1 VRKWTPLNSLLLSK
15 LRDGSAAGPVD
26 GLPPE
31 LLKYAGV
38 ELALVLA
45 TMQADMAC
53 ATYVPHEALDGLM
66 TYIYKKRNLPRST
79 LDSFRGI
86 RVTSSLG
93 KVTCR
98 ILADPLFP
106 ILDDFLLALGPEQ
119 FAGRKH
125 HSADMLAVTLS
136 MLIALHGSAPMYI
149 ILLDVKKAFD
159 RAWRS
164 AIWLKMLRKGG
175 SPHAVA
181 WLRKAYLRLR
191 TAVKS
196 GDLTS
201 AYADADIGFGQGDP
215 MAQQHVVL

>member
-1 VRKWTPLNSLLLSK
+1 
-15 LRDGSAAGPVD
+15 
-26 GLPPE
+26 
-31 LLKYAGV
+31 
-38 ELALVLA
+38 
-45 TMQADMAC
+45 
-53 ATYVPHEALDGLM
+53 M

-86 RVTSSLG
+86 RVISSLG

-98 ILADPLFP
+98 ILADPIFP

-136 MLIALHGSAPMYI
+136 MLIALHGSAPLYI

-164 AIWLKMLRKGG
+164 AI
-175 SPHAVA
+175 
-181 WLRKAYLRLR
+181 
-191 TAVKS
+191 
-196 GDLTS
+196 
-201 AYADADIGFGQGDP
+201 
-215 MAQQHVVL
+215 

>member
-1 VRKWTPLNSLLLSK
+1 
-15 LRDGSAAGPVD
+15 
-26 GLPPE
+26 
-31 LLKYAGV
+31 
-38 ELALVLA
+38 
-45 TMQADMAC
+45 MQADMAC
-53 ATYVPHEALDGLM
+53 ATYVPQEALDGLM

-98 ILADPLFP
+98 ILADPIFP

-201 AYADADIGFGQGDP
+201 AYADADIGVGQGDP
-215 MAQQHVVL
+215 NSTSFFNLLISDLPAHLRDRGICTVWYGIPLTCLIFLDDITTRVRLSNSKSL